1 MKIVTRNVYL
11 SEFEHMTYLQRLF
24 FVWANDINPFDLQ
37 TRFKP
42 NLNPLKWCVLDILKV
57 IWLLIV
63 YVLILPLIML
73 PYSLYYA
80 KCLKTRYKD
89 YKPVIDGNAVSDTYR
104 PKVLILE

>member
-11 SEFEHMTYLQRLF
+11 SEFENMTYPQRLF
-24 FVWANDINPFDLQ
+24 YVWVNDIKPFNVQ
-37 TRFKP
+37 SRFKP

-63 YVLILPLIML
+63 YTLILPFIML

-89 YKPVIDGNAVSDTYR
+89 YKPIIDGNTVSDTYR
-104 PKVLILE
+104 KKVVVLE